1 MKKLTNPWQG
11 LEGYNCFGCAP
22 ENPAGLK
29 MEFFEKDDEIISL
42 WKPNG
47 VYQGWLET
55 LHGGI
60 QAVLLDEICAW
71 VVIRKKQTTGVTFKM
86 ETKYLK
92 PISTNE
98 QQLTIKARLKEE
110 KRHVLFIEAE
120 IYNEAGEVCSEAL
133 CTYFTVPQ
141 EEARKDYFFTSCE
154 TIDE

>member
-1 MKKLTNPWQG
+1 MKKLTNPWKG
-11 LEGYNCFGCAP
+11 LKEYNCFGCAP
-22 ENPAGLK
+22 NNPAGVK
-29 MEFFEKDDEIISL
+29 MEFFEDGDDIVSL
-42 WKPNG
+42 WKPRAE
-47 VYQGWLET
+47 YQGWLNT

-92 PISTNE
+92 PIST
-98 QQLTIKARLKEE
+98 LVDHITIKARLKQE

-120 IYNEAGEVCSEAL
+120 IYNEIGEVCTQAL

-141 EEARKDYFFTSCE
+141 EKAREEYYFTECE
-154 TIDE
+154 TEE

>member
-11 LEGYNCFGCAP
+11 LEGYNCFGCASK
-22 ENPAGLK
+22 NPAGLK
-29 MEFFEKDDEIISL
+29 MEFFEKGDEIISL
-42 WKPNG
+42 WEPNEL
-47 VYQGWLET
+47 YQGWLET

-98 QQLTIKARLKEE
+98 KQLTIKARLREE

-120 IYNEAGEVCSEAL
+120 IYNGAGEVCSEAL

-141 EEARKDYFFTSCE
+141 EEAKKEYFCTSCE
-154 TIDE
+154 TID